1 MTLVVIMENV
11 IIVNEENFKNKK
23 ENIKSSGVDSF
34 QIVSDFDRTLTKAF
48 VDGKKSNTSFAQIR
62 EGNVLPKEYEDKAN
76 ALFNKYYPIEINP
89 RIPKEEK
96 KYVMTEWFRAHL
108 QLMVDYKLNKN
119 IIEEI
124 ARKKVVP
131 REGFEDL
138 LKFSSSHKIPFVIL
152 SSGVGDIIRE
162 FLFHKKLF
170 SDNVHLISNLFEW
183 KDGIAVLVR
192 EPVIASF
199 NKSSFEVTDKEFLKT
214 LENRINVLVLGDAIS
229 DLEMIK
235 PEKFDNVLSIG
246 FVNMFVEE
254 HLEEY
259 KKHFDVLITNDG
271 SLDFVNQLL
280 KDLFN

>member
-1 MTLVVIMENV
+1 MENV